1 MPIVIVVI
9 IRSIISFFLLLLLV
23 KVIGKQQVSQL
34 TYFDY
39 IVGITIGSIASTLS
53 VQVNENSWSTM
64 AGMAVWSALAVTLA
78 LIGLKSPWLR
88 KIIEGIPEPLIE
100 NGKIRHDVLKKNK
113 LSMEELMS
121 ILRTKDV
128 FKVEDVEFAIY
139 ETNGKLS
146 VLLKSQKKPLTP
158 QDLNMATQYEGMPTN
173 IIVDGILDTKAL
185 RSVNLTRA
193 WLEFQL
199 KKKKLNNAKN
209 ICLAQLDT
217 QGNLYIDMNDKK
229 TTYVI
234 STKS

>member
-1 MPIVIVVI
+1 MPIVVVVI
-9 IRSIISFFLLLLLV
+9 IRSIISFFLLLVLV
-23 KVIGKQQVSQL
+23 KLVGKQQVSQL

-64 AGMAVWSALAVTLA
+64 AGMAVWAALAVSLA

-88 KIIEGIPEPLIE
+88 KVIEGISEPLIE

-113 LSMEELMS
+113 MSMEELMS

-128 FKVEDVEFAIY
+128 FKLDDVEFAIY

-158 QDLNMATQYEGMPTN
+158 QDINIQTQYEGIPTN
-173 IIVDGILDTKAL
+173 IIVDGVMDLKAL

-199 KKKKLNNAKN
+199 KKGKIDRAED
-209 ICLAQLDT
+209 IFLAQLDT
-217 QGNLYIDMNDKK
+217 QGNLYIDMNDRK
-229 TTYVI
+229 TTHVI
-234 STKS
+234 PTKS